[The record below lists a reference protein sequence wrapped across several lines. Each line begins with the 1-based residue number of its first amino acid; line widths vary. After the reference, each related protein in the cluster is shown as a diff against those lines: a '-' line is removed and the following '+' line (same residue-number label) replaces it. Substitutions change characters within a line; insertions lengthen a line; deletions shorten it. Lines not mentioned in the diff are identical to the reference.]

1 MTAAVLRL
9 FAEIIY
15 WKQMSSAMTETLQT
29 ETAALQ
35 HAKQKHLQIQKITII
50 KKTARMLV
58 SIGIII
64 VAMNCHMCRH
74 SQKIIT
80 TKKTANQLASTGTM
94 TAAMQ
99 IHNQKSLFAEIA
111 PWNRTSSAMTETLQV
126 ETAALQPARQ
136 SKLREMAQELW
147 A

>member
-50 KKTARMLV
+50 
-58 SIGIII
+58 
-64 VAMNCHMCRH
+64 
-74 SQKIIT
+74 
-80 TKKTANQLASTGTM
+80 KKTANQLASTGTM